1 MRNTNPLAKQY
12 TLAEIVDHD
21 SVHRFCEAFARLHG
35 VSLAVVDRD
44 CTEIVRAQAPEVLCN
59 LMEQQQVCDGKVTS
73 RVVAAVDPD
82 AGLALQRRECKCG
95 LSHEVQEIRLQGVLL
110 GWFVAGPYRP
120 EDSSGLQASLAAVLE
135 GAGVEQGS
143 RLFRATLDRL
153 ENMEP
158 LPPAEFGNLVTTL
171 GEAMGVLLRD
181 GYERCI
187 TARSHMAAI
196 QEAYNQLAEKNQ
208 RLAESVEELKS
219 LDRMKS
225 SFLATVSHELRTP
238 LTSIVG
244 YSEMLLEGM
253 AGSLEQVQ
261 VEYLQVIMEKGE
273 QLMQIISEV
282 LDISK
287 IETGKTEL
295 RMEWVDL
302 GEVVQDVLEAKF
314 HEIENR
320 DMVIN
325 SSLGEGLPRVW
336 ADKAKIRQVLLNLL
350 SNAVKFTPSS
360 GSVDISVQGRDEGDD
375 APARGTPRGVLIRI
389 SDSGIGIP
397 AEYHEQVFEAFFQV
411 DSSSTREYGGTGLGL
426 AIVKNFVE
434 AHGGQV
440 WLDPAV
446 EQGASFLV
454 LLPVSPSSGGTRTT

>member
-1 MRNTNPLAKQY
+1 MKHTNPQAKQY
-12 TLAEIVDHD
+12 TLAEIVEHD
-21 SVHRFCEAFARLHG
+21 SVHRFCDAFARLHG
-35 VSLAVVDRD
+35 VSLALVDRNGK
-44 CTEIVRAQAPEVLCN
+44 ELVRALAPEVLCN
-59 LMEQQQVCDGKVTS
+59 FMEQQQICDGKVST
-73 RVVAAVDPD
+73 RITAMVDPD
-82 AGLALQRRECKCG
+82 AGLALQRRECRCG

-120 EDSSGLQASLAAVLE
+120 EASSGLRARLAELLE
-135 GAGVEQGS
+135 AAGVPEESPLFKTSVS
-143 RLFRATLDRL
+143 RLDQMA
-153 ENMEP
+153 E
-158 LPPAEFGNLVTTL
+158 LPPSEFGNLVTTL
-171 GEAMGVLLRD
+171 GDAVGVLLRD
-181 GYERCI
+181 GYEKCI

-208 RLAESVEELKS
+208 RLAESVDELKS

-253 AGSLEQVQ
+253 AGSLEPVQ
-261 VEYLQVIMEKGE
+261 TEYLQVIMEKGE

-287 IETGKTEL
+287 IETGKTDL

-302 GEVVQDVLEAKF
+302 GEVIREVVEAKV
-314 HEIENR
+314 HEIQNR
-320 DMVIN
+320 NLAVS
-325 SSLGEGLPRVW
+325 SSLTDGLPAVW

-360 GSVDISVQGRDEGDD
+360 GSVDIRAEGRSAGEPSASAGPPGD
-375 APARGTPRGVLIRI
+375 VLIRI

-397 AEYHEQVFEAFFQV
+397 PDHHEKIFEAFYQV

-440 WLDPAV
+440 WLDPA
-446 EQGASFLV
+446 EEKGATFIV
-454 LLPVSPSSGGTRTT
+454 LLPVKPGPGGTPS

>member
-1 MRNTNPLAKQY
+1 MRNTTPQARQY
-12 TLAEIVDHD
+12 SLAEIVEHD
-21 SVHRFCEAFARLHG
+21 SVYRFCESFARLHG
-35 VSLAVVDRD
+35 LSLALVDRD
-44 CTEIVRAQAPEVLCN
+44 GTELVRAQAPEVLCN
-59 LMEQQQVCDGKVTS
+59 LMEQQQVCDGKVSS
-73 RVVAAVDPD
+73 RIAALVDPD
-82 AGLALQRRECKCG
+82 SGQLLQRRECRCG

-120 EDSSGLQASLAAVLE
+120 EGASGLQARLVMVLE
-135 GAGVEQGS
+135 DAGVTETS
-143 RLFRATLDRL
+143 PLFRMILDRL
-153 ENMEP
+153 GRMEP
-158 LPPAEFGNLVTTL
+158 LPPAEFGSLVTTL
-171 GEAMGVLLRD
+171 GDAVGVLLRD

-208 RLAESVEELKS
+208 RLAESVDELKS

-225 SFLATVSHELRTP
+225 AFLATVSHELRTP

-253 AGSLEQVQ
+253 AGALAPVQ
-261 VEYLQVIMEKGE
+261 TEYLQVIMEKGE

-287 IETGKTEL
+287 IETGKTDL
-295 RMEWVDL
+295 RMEWIDL
-302 GEVVQDVLEAKF
+302 GEVIREVVEAKV
-314 HEIENR
+314 HEIQNR
-320 DMVIN
+320 NLAVS
-325 SSLGEGLPRVW
+325 SSLSHGLPMVW

-350 SNAVKFTPSS
+350 SNAVKFTPSC
-360 GSVDISVQGRDEGDD
+360 GSVDIRAEQRNAGAPVEPDCASADVQ
-375 APARGTPRGVLIRI
+375 IRI

-397 AEYHEQVFEAFFQV
+397 QEHHEQIFEAFFQV

-426 AIVKNFVE
+426 AIVRNFVE

-446 EQGASFLV
+446 GTGATFIV
-454 LLPVSPSSGGTRTT
+454 LLPVKPGHGGTPS

>member
-1 MRNTNPLAKQY
+1 MRPTNPQA
-12 TLAEIVDHD
+12 TLYNLEEIVDHD

-35 VSLAVVDRD
+35 VSLALVDRD
-44 CTEIVRAQAPEVLCN
+44 GKELVRAMAPEVICN
-59 LMEQQQVCDGKVTS
+59 LTEQQGVCDGRLSS
-73 RVVAAVDPD
+73 RLVSTIDPD
-82 AGLALQRRECKCG
+82 EGIPLQRRTCRCG
-95 LSHEVQEIRLQGVLL
+95 LAHEVQEVRLQGVLL

-120 EDSSGLQASLAAVLE
+120 DGTEDLQASMATVLA
-135 GAGVEQGS
+135 GAGVEPDSPLHKTVLS
-143 RLFRATLDRL
+143 RMGR
-153 ENMEP
+153 MEP
-158 LPPAEFGNLVTTL
+158 LAASEFGNLVTTL
-171 GEAMGVLLRD
+171 GEAVGVLLQD
-181 GYERCI
+181 GYEKCI
-187 TARSHMAAI
+187 TARSHMVAI

-253 AGSLEQVQ
+253 AGDLSSVQ
-261 VEYLQVIMEKGE
+261 NDYLKVIMEKGE

-295 RMEWVDL
+295 RMEWVVLD
-302 GEVVQDVLEAKF
+302 EVIGDVLEAKV
-314 HEIENR
+314 HEIQNR
-320 DMVIN
+320 DLVI
-325 SSLGEGLPRVW
+325 SRHLLDDLPRVW

-350 SNAVKFTPSS
+350 SNAVKFTPERGRVDVTVEARPAEH
-360 GSVDISVQGRDEGDD
+360 GSRGD
-375 APARGTPRGVLIRI
+375 VLIRVA
-389 SDSGIGIP
+389 DNGIGVP
-397 AEYHEQVFEAFFQV
+397 VEHQEKVFDAFFQV
-411 DSSSTREYGGTGLGL
+411 DSTSTREYGGTGLGL

-440 WLDPAV
+440 WLDTAV
-446 EQGASFLV
+446 EEGATFVV
-454 LLPVSPSSGGTRTT
+454 LLPVAPVGDNKGS